1 MNTKVKSTVSIWVV
15 VLLSFVSLAAAG
27 GDLSVVE
34 AVQRGD
40 RETVRSLL
48 QRVDANET
56 QPDGAT
62 ALSWAV
68 HRNDLESAE
77 LLIQAGADVNATND
91 YGVTPLS
98 LACANIQNAAM
109 VKRLLE
115 AGSNPNSV
123 QVKGETVL
131 MTCSRTGNAEA
142 VKLLLAHG
150 VEVETKEPWRWQTAL
165 MWAAAKKHSDVVA
178 LLVEHGADVHSQTRG
193 SFTPLMFA
201 AQQGDIDSARILL
214 TAGADVNQ
222 ASPQYGTALVVAS
235 ASGREQVAI
244 FLLEQGAGPNE
255 TDSHGNTPL
264 HYAVRKGFSELDGVR
279 YDDNRPRPSN
289 MPMLAQALIEH
300 GANVNVRIKEFLKM
314 RDDRPPID
322 ITGATPFFLAA
333 VSTDV
338 PLMKLLADNGADIRL
353 AVNEKTTP
361 LIAAAMGACPG
372 ECRGMGK
379 NEQNKQ
385 WESQAFAAVK
395 MAVELGADVNATN
408 DKGETAMHIAGF
420 TGSDSIIQ
428 FLADKGAVVDPV
440 AKSGETPW
448 TMAMGISANL
458 GIRGTYGHHESTVA
472 LLLKLGAKVRGREG
486 MDPRG
491 RLALVGNVGAE
502 DGEIQPIDP
511 DENQRYP

>member
-1 MNTKVKSTVSIWVV
+1 MNTKVKSTVSMWVV
-15 VLLSFVSLAAAG
+15 VLLSFASLVAAA

-34 AVQRGD
+34 AVQKGD
-40 RETVRSLL
+40 REAVRSLL

-62 ALSWAV
+62 ALAWAV

-91 YGVTPLS
+91 HGVTPLA

-109 VKRLLE
+109 VKKLLE
-115 AGSNPNSV
+115 AGGNPNSV

-131 MTCSRTGNAEA
+131 MTCSRTGNEEA
-142 VKLLLAHG
+142 IKLLLAHG
-150 VEVETKEPWRWQTAL
+150 VEVGVKEPWRWQTAL
-165 MWAAAKKHSDVVA
+165 MWAAAKKHPDVVA
-178 LLVEHGADVHSQTRG
+178 LLVEYGADVHAQTRG
-193 SFTPLMFA
+193 NFTPLMFA
-201 AQQGDIDSARILL
+201 AQQGDIDSIRILL

-222 ASPQYGTALVVAS
+222 VSPQYGTALVVAS
-235 ASGREQVAI
+235 ASGMAQAAI
-244 FLLEQGAGPNE
+244 FLLEQGADPDL

-279 YDDNRPRPSN
+279 YGVNRSRPSN
-289 MPMLAQALIEH
+289 MPTLAQALITS
-300 GANVNVRIKEFLKM
+300 GADVNVRIKEFLKM

-333 VSTDV
+333 VSVDA
-338 PLMKLLADNGADIRL
+338 PLMKLLADNGADVRL

-372 ECRGMGK
+372 ECRGQGK
-379 NEQNKQ
+379 NEQNKE
-385 WESQAFAAVK
+385 WEAKAFAAVK
-395 MAVELGADVNATN
+395 MAVELGADVNAAN
-408 DKGETAMHIAGF
+408 DTGQTAMHIAAF

-428 FLADKGAVVDPV
+428 LLADKGAAVDPV
-440 AKSGETPW
+440 AASGETPW

-458 GIRGTYGHHESTVA
+458 GIRGTYGHHESTSA

-502 DGEIQPIDP
+502 DGEIEPIDP